1 MERAHMKVLFLHIG
15 DMHITDH
22 NGVNFFQIHKIVD
35 TLNSVS
41 EFDKIVL
48 IVAGDIAQSGTS
60 AQYYHAGHLIGKLI
74 ATIKRELGYKDK
86 IDVLCVPGNHDLD
99 HKGNPMTSEFLQGI
113 RKVNSYD
120 KHLPAELKKQ
130 DAFFNFAA
138 RNSCFEDKSVFC
150 RRMLTYGDY
159 TIEANLINTGVF
171 SILEEDKGL
180 HYIPQ
185 HNLNDISTPTGA
197 QFVITLMHHAPEW
210 YTDAQKNVLEEAIY
224 AKSSIVFYGHEHY
237 IGKKTITY
245 ETSAPAIIQAGG
257 CLCENENW
265 TQSAFHVGV
274 LDTDTLSYTH
284 IEYKW
289 NPSQKQYEQKS
300 IRSTP
305 LPYKPSAERALNIAE
320 SFKSELLLDKKHD
333 ISPDFRDYYVFPRIQ
348 SEDHIGSSNHEF
360 TTEDTF
366 IDEILQKKKVL
377 ISGGYNSGKST
388 LLRKLFLKFSDM
400 GYTVVLCDI
409 DSIRGKKADRIIRN
423 CFEDI
428 YGENPSD
435 YQRYEQISKEKKLLI
450 IDDID
455 QIKQNSLD
463 SFLSQIGEKFE
474 YIIFASKQLID
485 LSLFERMKTQL
496 KAVDSIYRY
505 KVMPMYSDK
514 RSELIQRVVS
524 LKASDPSSVPKTSK
538 ILTDAINAQ
547 RRFISLDPDFI
558 IKYVEYY
565 CNNVG
570 DAVGGD
576 SGIFSKVFEASLINA
591 ISKYQTLRLS
601 VDKAFVLLSKV
612 AHYVH
617 FHKSYPVSEHQIM
630 MIVDQYNDDY
640 GTSVNGTDFINVVT
654 QAKVL
659 IYDELAAG
667 YRFAN
672 KSYLAYYV
680 AREVNSQYNNTG
692 DDTDLQ
698 AILRCACFGINA
710 DILLFIS
717 YITDNIRILRL
728 ILHMVNEYTKDWAE
742 FDFDKNIPQFLREER
757 RHEVELPPP
766 NAKQQEQQAEILAE
780 KAADQTV
787 QTVDIYDY
795 SEDDIDFFVNQLIRA
810 TQLLTIVARCL
821 PNFEHSMPKA
831 DKEAF
836 VKVIYSLPNKIF
848 SLWVNEADKEVDS
861 IIQFF
866 REQSQ
871 DYYTR
876 QKKLSDDDIILV
888 LQWTAMSF
896 LLDLY
901 NISVVFATKDNTIA
915 YLSAFDY
922 NSSDTYLLE
931 HLMVLERQAPANCF
945 IAESLNAVKNNRG
958 FLFQTLVTRVVRH
971 ALVFKADLDHNQI
984 QQLKTRF
991 FPKVETQRKLL
1002 VQRTQNKNKEN
1013 E

>member
-1 MERAHMKVLFLHIG
+1 MKVLFLHIG
-15 DMHITDH
+15 DMHIKDH
-22 NGVNFFQIHKIVD
+22 KGVNGFQINKIVD
-35 TLNSVS
+35 TLNSFS
-41 EFDKIVL
+41 GFDKIVL
-48 IVAGDIAQSGTS
+48 IVAGDIAQSGT
-60 AQYYHAGHLIGKLI
+60 ADQYTHAGHLIGKLI
-74 ATIKRELGYKDK
+74 AAIKRQFRYKDK

-99 HKGNPMTSEFLQGI
+99 HKGNPMTSDFLQGI

-120 KHLPAELKKQ
+120 KHLQTELQKQ

-150 RRMLTYGDY
+150 RRMLTYGEF

-180 HYIPQ
+180 HYLPQ
-185 HNLNDISTPTGA
+185 HGLNDIAVPTGA

-210 YTDAQKNVLEEAIY
+210 YTDAQKNILEEAIY
-224 AKSSIVFYGHEHY
+224 AKSSIIFYGHEHY
-237 IGKKTITY
+237 IGKKTVTY

-257 CLCENENW
+257 CLCKNEDW
-265 TQSAFHVGV
+265 TESAFHVGV
-274 LDTDTLSYTH
+274 FDTETRDYLH
-284 IEYKW
+284 VEYKW
-289 NPSQKQYEQKS
+289 NPRQKQYEQQVVK
-300 IRSTP
+300 STP
-305 LPYKPSAERALNIAE
+305 LPNKPSAEKTLSITE
-320 SFKSELLLDKKHD
+320 SFKVELLLDRKHD
-333 ISPDFRDYYVFPRIQ
+333 ISTDFRDYYVFPRIQ
-348 SEDHIGSSNHEF
+348 SEDRIGSSNHEF
-360 TTEDTF
+360 TSEEAF
-366 IDEILQKKKVL
+366 VDEILRKKKVL

-388 LLRKLFLKFSDM
+388 LLRKLFLQLSDM
-400 GYTVVLCDI
+400 GYIALFCDI
-409 DSIRGKKADRIIRN
+409 DNIRGKNADRIIRN

-435 YQRYEQISKEKKLLI
+435 YQRYEQIPKEKKVLI

-455 QIKQNSLD
+455 QIKQNSFD
-463 SFLSQIGEKFE
+463 NFLSQIGEKFE
-474 YIIFASKQLID
+474 FIIFASKQLID

-496 KAVDSIYRY
+496 KAIDSIYRY

-524 LKASDPSSVPKTSK
+524 LKATDPASVPKTSK
-538 ILTDAINAQ
+538 LLTDAINAQ

-576 SGIFSKVFEASLINA
+576 SGVFSKVFEASLINA
-591 ISKYQTLRLS
+591 ISKHQTARLS

-617 FHKSYPVSEHQIM
+617 FHKAYPVSEHQIM

-640 GTSVNGTDFINVVT
+640 GTNVNGTEFINVVT

-659 IYDELAAG
+659 GFDELSAG
-667 YRFAN
+667 YRFSN
-672 KSYLAYYV
+672 KSFLAYYV
-680 AREVNSQYNNTG
+680 AREVNSQYNETG

-698 AILRCACFGINA
+698 ALLRCACFGINA

-728 ILHMVNEYTKDWAE
+728 ILHMVNEYTKDWGE
-742 FDFDKNIPQFLREER
+742 FNFDENMPQFLREER
-757 RHEVELPPP
+757 LHDVELPPP
-766 NAKQQEQQAEILAE
+766 DAKQQEQQAEVLAE
-780 KAADQTV
+780 KAAEQTLQTV
-787 QTVDIYDY
+787 EIYDY
-795 SEDDIDFFVNQLIRA
+795 SEEDIDIFANQLIRA
-810 TQLLTIVARCL
+810 VQLLTIVARCL

-836 VKVIYSLPNKIF
+836 VKVIYSLPNKVF
-848 SLWVNEADKEVDS
+848 SLWANEADKEVDN

-871 DYYTR
+871 DYYAR
-876 QKKLSDDDIILV
+876 QKKLSDDDIIRV
-888 LQWTAMSF
+888 LQWAAMSF

-901 NISVVFATKDNTIA
+901 NLPVVFATKDSTIA

-931 HLMVLERQAPANCF
+931 HLMMLERQAPANSF
-945 IAESLNAVKNNRG
+945 ITEAINAVKDNKS
-958 FLFQTLVTRVVRH
+958 FLFPTLVKRVVSH
-971 ALVFKADLDHNQI
+971 ALVFRSDLDHSQI
-984 QQLKTRF
+984 QQLQTRF

-1002 VQRTQNKNKEN
+1002 VQRVQNKNKEN

>member
-1 MERAHMKVLFLHIG
+1 MKILFLHIG
-15 DMHITDH
+15 DMHIKDH
-22 NGVNFFQIHKIVD
+22 NSVNSFQINKIAD
-35 TLNSVS
+35 TLNSFS
-41 EFDKIVL
+41 SFDKVVL
-48 IVAGDIAQSGTS
+48 IVAGDIAQSGT
-60 AQYYHAGHLIGKLI
+60 ADQYYHAGHLIGKLI
-74 ATIKRELGYKDK
+74 AAIKRRFKYRDK

-113 RKVNSYD
+113 RKVNSYE
-120 KHLPAELKKQ
+120 KHLPGELQKQ
-130 DAFFNFAA
+130 EAFFNFAA
-138 RNSCFEDKSVFC
+138 RNACFEDKSVFC
-150 RRMLTYGDY
+150 RRILTYGDF
-159 TIEANLINTGVF
+159 TIEANLINSGVF
-171 SILEEDKGL
+171 SILEEDKAL
-180 HYIPQ
+180 HYLPQ
-185 HNLNDISTPTGA
+185 HSLNDISTPTGA

-210 YTDAQKNVLEEAIY
+210 YTDAQKNSLEESIY
-224 AKSSIVFYGHEHY
+224 AKSSIIFYGHEHY
-237 IGKKTITY
+237 IGKKTVSY

-257 CLCENENW
+257 CLCKNENW
-265 TQSAFHVGV
+265 TESAFHVGV
-274 LDTDTLSYTH
+274 LDVETRDYTH
-284 IEYKW
+284 VEYKW
-289 NPSQKQYEQKS
+289 NSRQKQYEQQAA
-300 IRSTP
+300 RNTQ
-305 LPYKPSAERALNIAE
+305 LPYKPSAEKALNITE
-320 SFKSELLLDKKHD
+320 SFKSELLLDRKHD

-348 SEDHIGSSNHEF
+348 SEDRIGSGNHEF
-360 TTEDTF
+360 TTEDSF
-366 IDEILQKKKVL
+366 IDEVLQKRKVL

-388 LLRKLFLKFSDM
+388 LLRKLFLRLSDM
-400 GYTVVLCDI
+400 GYTVLLCDI
-409 DSIRGKKADRIIRN
+409 ENIRGKKADRIIRN

-435 YQRYEQISKEKKLLI
+435 FQRYEQIPKEKKILI

-455 QIKQNSLD
+455 QIKQNSFD
-463 SFLSQIGEKFE
+463 SFLSQIGERFE

-514 RSELIQRVVS
+514 RGELVMRIVA
-524 LKASDPSSVPKTSK
+524 LKAADPASVPKTTK

-576 SGIFSKVFEASLINA
+576 SGVFSKVFEASLINA
-591 ISKYQTLRLS
+591 ISKYQTTRLS

-617 FHKSYPVSEHQIM
+617 FHKAYPVSEHQIM

-659 IYDELAAG
+659 VFDELSTG

-680 AREVNSQYNNTG
+680 AREVNSQYNDTG

-742 FDFDKNIPQFLREER
+742 FDFDNNMPQFLREER
-757 RHEVELPPP
+757 RHNVELPPP
-766 NAKQQEQQAEILAE
+766 DAKQQEQQAEILAE
-780 KAADQTV
+780 KAAEQTV
-787 QTVDIYDY
+787 QTVEIYDY
-795 SEDDIDFFVNQLIRA
+795 SEDDIDIFANQLIRA
-810 TQLLTIVARCL
+810 VQLLTIVARCL
-821 PNFEHSMPKA
+821 PNFEHSMPKG

-836 VKVIYSLPNKIF
+836 VKVIYSLPNKVF
-848 SLWVNEADKEVDS
+848 FLWASEADKEVDD
-861 IIQFF
+861 IVQFF

-871 DYYTR
+871 DYYAR
-876 QKKLSDDDIILV
+876 QKKLSDDDLIRV
-888 LQWTAMSF
+888 LQWASMSF

-901 NISVVFATKDNTIA
+901 NLPVVYATKDSTIP
-915 YLSAFDY
+915 YLSSFNY
-922 NSSDTYLLE
+922 NASNTYLLE
-931 HLMVLERQAPANCF
+931 HLMMLERQAPADSF
-945 IAESLNAVKNNRG
+945 ITESINAVKENKG
-958 FLFQTLVTRVVRH
+958 FLFPTLVKRIVSH
-971 ALVFKADLDHNQI
+971 ALVFRSDLDHSQI
-984 QQLKTRF
+984 QQLQAKF

-1002 VQRTQNKNKEN
+1002 VQRTQNKKKGN